1 MKTPVRITVTG
12 AAGQIAYNLLFSI
25 CNGEML
31 GKDQPVALNL
41 LEIPA
46 AMNALEGVALELED
60 CAFPLLSEVVL
71 TSEPETAMSNTS
83 WAILVGSKPR
93 GKGMERGDLIRE
105 NGPIFVAQG
114 KALEKAAA
122 DDIRV
127 LVVGNPCN
135 TNCLIARNNA
145 PRIPDERWFA
155 MTRLDHNRAM
165 AQLAAKSGHPISSV
179 TNVTIWGN
187 HSATQYPDFAHAKI
201 DGKPAVEVIPDR
213 SWLEDAFITRVQK
226 RGAEVINARGKSSA
240 ASAANA
246 VLGHV
251 HDFTFGTTDGNWTSA
266 AVVSDGSYEI
276 PEGLIASFPIR
287 IHPGGSWEIVKD
299 LALDDFSRER
309 IKETVTELEGER
321 EVVKDLLGK

>member
-1 MKTPVRITVTG
+1 MKAPVCVTVTG

-25 CNGEML
+25 CNGDML
-31 GKDQPVALNL
+31 GADQPVALNL
-41 LEIPA
+41 LEIPV

-71 TSEPETAMSNTS
+71 TSEAEVAMRDTN

-105 NGPIFVAQG
+105 NGPIFVQQG
-114 KALEKAAA
+114 KALDKAAA
-122 DDIRV
+122 DDVRV

-135 TNCLIARNNA
+135 TNCLIARHNA

-155 MTRLDHNRAM
+155 MTRLDHNRAL
-165 AQLAAKSGHPISSV
+165 AQLAAKSGRPVSSV

-187 HSATQYPDFAHAKI
+187 HSATQYPDFVHAKI

-213 SWLEDAFITRVQK
+213 SWLEGDFITRVQK

-246 VLGHV
+246 ALGHV
-251 HDFTFGTTDGNWTSA
+251 RDFTGGTAEGDWTSA
-266 AVVSDGSYEI
+266 AVVSDGKYGI
-276 PEGLIASFPIR
+276 PAGLIASFPVR
-287 IHPGGSWEIVKD
+287 VHPGGAWEIFED
-299 LALDDFSRER
+299 LDLDAFSQER
-309 IKETVTELEGER
+309 IKETVQELESER

>member
-1 MKTPVRITVTG
+1 MKAPVRVTVTG

-25 CNGEML
+25 CNGDML
-31 GKDQPVALNL
+31 GADQPVALNL
-41 LEIPA
+41 LEIPV

-60 CAFPLLSEVVL
+60 CAFPLLAEVVL
-71 TSEPETAMSNTS
+71 TSEPEVAMRDTN

-105 NGPIFVAQG
+105 NGPIFVEQG
-114 KALEKAAA
+114 QALDRASA
-122 DDIRV
+122 DDVRV

-135 TNCLIARNNA
+135 TNCLIAKHNA

-165 AQLAAKSGHPISSV
+165 AQLAAKSGRPVSSI

-187 HSATQYPDFAHAKI
+187 HSATQYPDFVHARI
-201 DGKPAVEVIPDR
+201 EGKPVVGVVPDR
-213 SWLEDAFITRVQK
+213 SWLEGDFITRVQK

-246 VLGHV
+246 ALGHV
-251 HDFTFGTTDGNWTSA
+251 QDFTFGTSEGDWTSA
-266 AVVSDGSYEI
+266 AVVSDGSYGI

-287 IHPGGSWEIVKD
+287 VHPGGAWEIVKD
-299 LALDDFSRER
+299 LDLDAFSRER
-309 IKETVTELEGER
+309 IKKTVQELQSER